1 MATKKKT
8 GKQIGLSVEETLQ
21 EINKKFGDG
30 TVGTLEGAAM
40 DVESI
45 TTGSFGLNIAL
56 GVGGYPK
63 GRVIEISGM
72 EASGK
77 TTLAL
82 HAIAEAQKAGGLCA
96 FIDAEHALDPLYAA
110 KIGVHTAELI
120 INQPENG
127 EQALE
132 IVESM
137 VSTGKFAVI
146 VVDSVAS
153 LTTKSELAGEM
164 GDANIARTARLLGH
178 ALRSLIPLTSKT
190 DTVLIFINQ
199 IRTNPGAFPG
209 TNPEYTPGGKALKF
223 ASSVRLD
230 LRRISQ
236 IKKGEEIIGS
246 RTRVK
251 VTKNKVAAPYRQA
264 EFDIM
269 YGEGISFE
277 GELLVTGEKYGVITK
292 SGNSYKYEENVL
304 GRGYDS
310 ARIYLRQNK
319 DTATIIKQQI
329 CDAIEKE
336 KVEISE
342 SDIESS
348 NEAGE

>member
-8 GKQIGLSVEETLQ
+8 GKEKGLSVEETLK
-21 EINKKFGDG
+21 EIRAKFGEDS
-30 TVGTLEGAAM
+30 VGTLDGKAL
-40 DVESI
+40 DVKSI
-45 TTGSFGLNIAL
+45 TTGSFGLDLAL
-56 GVGGYPK
+56 GVGGYPV

-72 EASGK
+72 ESSGK

-82 HAIAEAQKAGGLCA
+82 HAIAQAQAQGQLCA

-110 KIGVHTAELI
+110 KIGVKTSELI
-120 INQPENG
+120 ISQPDNG
-127 EQALE
+127 EQALDM
-132 IVESM
+132 VESM
-137 VSTGKFAVI
+137 VRSEKFAVI
-146 VVDSVAS
+146 VVDSVAN
-153 LTTKSELAGEM
+153 LTPKAELAGEM
-164 GDANIARTARLLGH
+164 GDANIARLARLLGH
-178 ALRSLIPLTSKT
+178 ALRALIPLVSKT
-190 DTVLIFINQ
+190 STVLIFINQ

-223 ASSVRLD
+223 ASSVRID
-230 LRRISQ
+230 MRRISQ
-236 IKKGEEIIGS
+236 IKKGEDIIGS
-246 RTRVK
+246 RARVK

-277 GELLVTGEKYGVITK
+277 GELLVTGERYGVITK
-292 SGNSYKYEENVL
+292 SGNSYKYGDTTL

-310 ARIYLRQNK
+310 SRIYLRQNK
-319 DTATIIKQQI
+319 EIAQIIKQQI

-336 KVEISE
+336 KIELSE

-348 NEAGE
+348 NEGGE